1 MKDAYKKCKDE
12 NKKSGNKSN
21 KCPFYDEFDKL
32 LSDRDVINLP
42 EFMEVG
48 SAKSQCNDLNV
59 NVKDVEYPNVIKE
72 VNIASSSTDSF
83 NETQDLLGNSDSEA
97 EVAVKGNKNSKKRKH
112 DDSSDDDV
120 YYEDLKNEVRAKKS
134 KAQDPKK
141 TYQTKNISRTVTSN
155 AEGTD

>member
-1 MKDAYKKCKDE
+1 M
-12 NKKSGNKSN
+12 
-21 KCPFYDEFDKL
+21 
-32 LSDRDVINLP
+32 
-42 EFMEVG
+42 
-48 SAKSQCNDLNV
+48 

-72 VNIASSSTDSF
+72 VSIASSSTGGF
-83 NETQDLLGNSDSEA
+83 NETQDLLGNIDSEA